1 MNNKIEKAEEE
12 SQVLQ
17 ILELS
22 DINSKIVMYIISS
35 HSPCLNIL
43 SDN

>member
-1 MNNKIEKAEEE
+1 MNNETEEAEAEL
-12 SQVLQ
+12 QVLQ

-22 DINSKIVMYIISS
+22 DINYKIVMYIISS